1 MVCPILP
8 LVSLSPQNAH
18 KMLEG
23 EQPFCDHE
31 LTIVKKKAT
40 LLSRKKE
47 DTWVPAPNLLLPDSR
62 LHLKNKITNF

>member
-1 MVCPILP
+1 
-8 LVSLSPQNAH
+8 
-18 KMLEG
+18 MLEG
-23 EQPFCDHE
+23 EQPFYDHE

>member
-8 LVSLSPQNAH
+8 LASLSPQNVH

-31 LTIVKKKAT
+31 LAIVKKKAT

-47 DTWVPAPNLLLPDSR
+47 GTRVPAPNLLLPDS
-62 LHLKNKITNF
+62 